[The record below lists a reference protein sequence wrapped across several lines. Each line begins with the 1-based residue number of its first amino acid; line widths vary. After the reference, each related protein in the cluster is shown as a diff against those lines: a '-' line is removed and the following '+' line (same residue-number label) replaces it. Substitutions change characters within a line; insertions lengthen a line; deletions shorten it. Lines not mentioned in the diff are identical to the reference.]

1 MDALLSVEPSQ
12 SAVLTAAAV
21 EHNRATKRV
30 LVGVEVT
37 ADKAV
42 VAAGDGNLRAIGEP
56 SVSEHRVG
64 HVAGRDVNLADAGL
78 PLVLRCAL
86 VVASDLNLLI
96 LSHVLLRVVSGTLK
110 L

>member
-1 MDALLSVEPSQ
+1 MDALLTVEPSQ
-12 SAVLTAAAV
+12 GASLGAATV
-21 EHNRATKRV
+21 EDNRATKRV

-56 SVSEHRVG
+56 SVSKHRVG
-64 HVAGRDVNLADAGL
+64 HVAGRNVNLADAGL
-78 PLVLRCAL
+78 PLIVRCTL